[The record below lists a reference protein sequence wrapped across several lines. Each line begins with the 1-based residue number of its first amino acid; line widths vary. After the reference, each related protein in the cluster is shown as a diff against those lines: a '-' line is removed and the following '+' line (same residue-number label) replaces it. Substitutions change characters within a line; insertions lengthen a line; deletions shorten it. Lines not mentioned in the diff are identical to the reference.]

1 MYIPVVKVTVQI
13 GKENKLDLLLEMKG
27 LDAIW
32 MGIQMIVTSSGWAMM
47 DILVYAFVIIHICN
61 SSKMRINNFHHLLSY
76 TTFYLVLHKA
86 CFIL

>member
-13 GKENKLDLLLEMKG
+13 RKENALDLLLEMKG

-32 MGIQMIVTSSGWAMM
+32 MEIQMIVASSGWAMM

-61 SSKMRINNFHHLLSY
+61 FSTMRINNFHHLLS
-76 TTFYLVLHKA
+76 
-86 CFIL
+86 